1 MGYGNNLATAI
12 KEKGWSVAETSRRS
26 GVSAN
31 TLRTII
37 RRDSSVR
44 YDHALRLA
52 NTLGIDIQLICKENP
67 YDTGDVEPGLLKDY
81 HGLFTEINRNSY
93 IKRRMSVLLE
103 LFNYTEFPIVDELLG
118 RFAVLDDEGR
128 KNALDYLN
136 FLKAAHTDKERE
148 TALQAIKK

>member
-148 TALQAIKK
+148 TALKAIKK